1 MLAHRKQLTLVST
14 LPDLSI
20 QTPTLI
26 NDSLLKPPTPTSNDS
41 TFYRLQHRRNPS
53 MPHPVTPSSPLTP
66 STPRSPLHHHR
77 RRTYGGD
84 VSPTTRTP
92 LLNVEEKIALL
103 ESTNKRLSVEL
114 EETRD
119 ALLTER
125 DGRIAYPESQATTPQ
140 SEVVW
145 ERKLRMEMLEALKK
159 VRTQNTVLSRS
170 VREHQEHCESLSSL
184 LAEERAQR
192 ETAEDE
198 LSRLAQVNFTLFEHN
213 KLLVERDLAF
223 QKMTSSPHPGDP
235 LEFQNLKPADD
246 DSLRTQLNAATDELH
261 ITNLRLA
268 ASEEKCSDLSEHVS
282 FLQQQMTQCLD
293 SSAQALEVERELRA
307 EFMGRANIALEE
319 NERLRAQISTVE
331 RQLHSSRTSVRRVVA
346 LPERISIRLQRRRQ
360 RKKFDFNFFRAPEEI
375 YRKSF

>member
-1 MLAHRKQLTLVST
+1 
-14 LPDLSI
+14 
-20 QTPTLI
+20 
-26 NDSLLKPPTPTSNDS
+26 
-41 TFYRLQHRRNPS
+41 
-53 MPHPVTPSSPLTP
+53 MPHPITPSSPLTP

-92 LLNVEEKIALL
+92 LLDVEEKIALL

-125 DGRIAYPESQATTPQ
+125 DGRMIFPQAQVTTPTQ
-140 SEVVW
+140 TPAHSEVIW
-145 ERKLRMEMLEALKK
+145 ERKLRMEMLDALKK

-184 LAEERAQR
+184 LAEEHAQR

-261 ITNLRLA
+261 ITKLRLA

-282 FLQQQMTQCLD
+282 FLQKQMTQCLD

-307 EFMGRANIALEE
+307 EFMGRASIALEE
-319 NERLRAQISTVE
+319 NERLRARIGPVE
-331 RQLHSSRTSVRRVVA
+331 RPLHPSRPLVRRIVA
-346 LPERISIRLQRRRQ
+346 LPQRISIRLQRRRR
-360 RKKFDFNFFRAPEEI
+360 RKVLISTFFAHQVKFNLL
-375 YRKSF
+375 